1 MSTHTIQDELTQL
14 ANHLGIDVSGS
25 HNIKDVIRK
34 MTAAHGGNSNGQAI
48 ADAIKN
54 LKQVL
59 PFAIADAPTA
69 FSVTNVSFTFDDDV
83 YAYIATVDGEAESG
97 ELTFMKASGTDATI
111 TFNGT
116 EVATGDTL
124 EFVNGANVLVATIT
138 QDDVAPVTYTV
149 TFPFQRVAKDLT
161 ALAITNVTLDPSFA
175 AGKYEYDGAIAEGET
190 SGDITFTAASNNTA
204 TATFNG
210 EPIDSSDTLTFA
222 EGDNVVVITVSRED
236 AEDKV
241 YTITIPV
248 EE

>member
-14 ANHLGIDVSGS
+14 ANRLGIDVSGS

-34 MTAAHGGNSNGQAI
+34 MSAAKGGNSNGQAI
-48 ADAIKN
+48 AYAIKN

-69 FSVTNVSFTFDDDV
+69 FTISNVSFSFDDDV
-83 YAYIATVDGEAESG
+83 YAYVATVDGEAESG
-97 ELTFMKASGTDATI
+97 ELTFTKAAGTDATI

-116 EVATGDTL
+116 EVDTGDTL

-138 QDDVAPVTYTV
+138 QDDVAPITYTV

-161 ALAITNVTLDPSFA
+161 VLAITNVTLDPSFA
-175 AGKYEYDGAIAEGET
+175 AGEYEYDGIIAEGET
-190 SGDITFTAASNNTA
+190 SGVITFTAASNNTA

-210 EPIDSSDTLTFA
+210 ESIESGDTLTFA
-222 EGDNVVVITVSRED
+222 TGDNVVVITVSRED

-248 EE
+248 KE

>member
-34 MTAAHGGNSNGQAI
+34 MSASKGGNSNGQAI

-69 FSVTNVSFTFDDDV
+69 FTIANVSFTFDDDV
-83 YAYIATVDGEAESG
+83 YSYLGAVSGEAESG
-97 ELTFMKASGTDATI
+97 ELTFTAASGTTATI
-111 TFNGT
+111 TFNGDT
-116 EVATGDTL
+116 VDTGDTL
-124 EFVNGANVLVATIT
+124 EFVNGANVVVATIT
-138 QDDVAPVTYTV
+138 QEGVAPVTYTV

-175 AGKYEYDGAIAEGET
+175 AGKYEFDGTVAEGET

-210 EPIDSSDTLTFA
+210 EPIESGDTLTFT
-222 EGDNVVVITVSRED
+222 EGDNVISITVSRED
-236 AEDKV
+236 AADKV